1 MITDHDINSKKGLS
15 SLHKINL
22 EIKINKSILIFSIPE
37 SPSIPKI
44 WSPLQC
50 KNIVIPFYNIVW
62 FSAHNKPASKRFLRL
77 KVSSTSLKV
86 FFTTF

>member
-50 KNIVIPFYNIVW
+50 KNIGIPFYNIYGSSLLITSQLQRDSSV
-62 FSAHNKPASKRFLRL
+62 SK
-77 KVSSTSLKV
+77 SHQQA
-86 FFTTF
+86 

>member
-50 KNIVIPFYNIVW
+50 KNIVIPFYNIYGSSLLITSQPQID
-62 FSAHNKPASKRFLRL
+62 FSASK
-77 KVSSTSLKV
+77 SHQQA
-86 FFTTF
+86 